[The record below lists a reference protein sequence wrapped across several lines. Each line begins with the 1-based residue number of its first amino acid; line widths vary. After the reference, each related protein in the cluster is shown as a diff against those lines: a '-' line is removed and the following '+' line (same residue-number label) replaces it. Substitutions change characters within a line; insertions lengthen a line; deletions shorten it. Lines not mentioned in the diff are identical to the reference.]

1 MTPLVAQAHQPVLCA
16 EVIAALAVA
25 GDGCYVDATFGRGG
39 HTAAL
44 LAVLGE
50 AARVIA
56 LDRAPEAAVCAARR
70 FADEPRMQ
78 FVRAPFSHLAE
89 VVARHV
95 ATAKV
100 DGGLLDLGVSS
111 PQLDDPNRGFSFR
124 NDGPLDMRMDST
136 TGLSAAD
143 WLATVDETELATGL
157 RDYGEE
163 RFHRRIAR
171 AIVHDRKQAPFTR
184 TRQLASLIERGVPTR
199 ESGQHPATRSFQA
212 IRIAINRELDELAAV
227 LRQAVTGLRP
237 GGRLVVISF
246 HSLEDRLVKR
256 FFRHEM
262 RGPDWPPELPVP
274 AQSLPTR
281 LRVIGK
287 PQRPAASESRLNP
300 RSRSAVLRVAERLP

>member
-1 MTPLVAQAHQPVLCA
+1 MISTTTLTHHPVLCA
-16 EVIAALAVA
+16 EAIAALVVVE
-25 GDGCYVDATFGRGG
+25 DGCYVDATFGRGG
-39 HTAAL
+39 HTVAL
-44 LAVLGE
+44 LAALGQS
-50 AARVIA
+50 ARVIA
-56 LDRAPEAAVCAARR
+56 LDRDPEAATWAACC
-70 FADEPRMQ
+70 FAAESRMQ
-78 FVRAPFSHLAE
+78 FVRTPFSHLAE
-89 VVARHV
+89 VVTEYV
-95 ATAKV
+95 AAAAV
-100 DGGLLDLGVSS
+100 DGVLLDLGVSS
-111 PQLDDPNRGFSFR
+111 PQLDDANRGFSFR

-143 WLATVDETELATGL
+143 WLATVDETELATVL

-171 AIVHDRKQAPFTR
+171 AIVHDRPQTPFTR
-184 TRQLASLIERGVPTR
+184 TRQLASLIERVVPTR

-212 IRIAINRELDELAAV
+212 IRIAVNRELDELAAV
-227 LRQAVTGLRP
+227 LRQAVTVLRP

-262 RGPDWPPELPVP
+262 RGPDWPPDLPIP

-287 PQRPAASESRLNP
+287 PQRPSAAEAQDNP
-300 RSRSAVLRVAERLP
+300 RARSAVLRVAERLP